1 MTWNDLR
8 DAFPSD
14 AAADLRDRI
23 AETLQSYGMEPVTQ
37 DAGSATLGLAS
48 GERLTWTFGAAS
60 VQRVS
65 PDARLAQR
73 LPEALRDAGPLEIR
87 RPADLVLIV
96 ALFEDPM
103 KAALRRKLA
112 IVRDKFPGWTG
123 FGSGDAAF
131 DNEERTYKVEAGRAL
146 LRRLA
151 HATGDHDV
159 LEAVA
164 EAARATNLLDWRLK
178 DLFSPPSNQEA
189 HGHAYAALLDS
200 RDRPE
205 EHPAALARFVTD
217 WLALTPEARPD
228 TARQIAEYL
237 LFLCNPS
244 EACFFKARRLGDTYL
259 QTYALR
265 FPDLAPDAAYVEELR
280 LARTWQNALT
290 EAGFPPRDLMDV
302 QSFLFVAA
310 DDSAA
315 PLPAAPLPI
324 DTAPTQKIETP
335 MPPLNTILY
344 GPPGTGKTFETF
356 RAAVAICDGE
366 EAVAAMNADA
376 LRARYETLRAEGRIG
391 FVTFH
396 QSYSYE
402 DFVEGLRPEGGDGE
416 AGFHLAPRPGV
427 LREIAALAESDST
440 PINQATASGE
450 GPAFSTGGKSFFKM
464 SIGEAAVAA
473 DEYLFEEAIAN
484 GYALLGWEDIDYS
497 DARFDDVNEIL
508 RACQEQGKREGEV
521 KLASGQVDMAN
532 TFRNKMK
539 VGDIIVVSKGN
550 KLIRAVG
557 EVTGG
562 YEYHPRDTGV
572 YTHRRAVRWLWV
584 YRPGIP
590 VDTIYDGRLN
600 RWSTY
605 RLATDRVDASAV
617 ERLVNGGNIPPSEA
631 LPHVLVM
638 DEINRANVSKVFG
651 EIITLLEDDKRAG
664 AENAISVRL
673 PYSGEDFTLPAN
685 LHFLG
690 TMNTADRSI
699 ALLDTALRRRF
710 EFIEMPPRP
719 GLLEHVDGLDLPELL
734 GRLNQRIEYLAD
746 RDHLIGHAFF
756 MRCQT
761 RADVDNVMRRKVLPL
776 LAEYFHEDWARIVAV
791 LGGPLQGFIACEALP
806 VPPGLDLGGDET
818 RWRYTVRD
826 SFAEGAYAGLQP

>member
-178 DLFSPPSNQEA
+178 DVFSPSSNEEA
-189 HGHAYAALLDS
+189 HGRAYAALLDS

-217 WLALTPEARPD
+217 WLALNPEARPD

-237 LFLCNPS
+237 LFLCNPT
-244 EACFFKARRLGDTYL
+244 EACFFKSVLRAETYR
-259 QTYALR
+259 QSYALR
-265 FPDLAPDAAYVEELR
+265 FPDLAADASYAEELR

-290 EAGFPPRDLMDV
+290 EAGFPPRDLIDV
-302 QSFLFVAA
+302 QSFLFVAT
-310 DDSAA
+310 DDLAA
-315 PLPAAPLPI
+315 PLPAAPMLVDATPI
-324 DTAPTQKIETP
+324 QRNQTS

-344 GPPGTGKTFETF
+344 GPPGTGKTYQTF

-366 EAVAAMNADA
+366 EAVDAMNADE
-376 LRARYETLRAEGRIG
+376 LRTRYEALRAEGRIG

-402 DFVEGLRPEGGDGE
+402 DFVEGLRPVGGNGE
-416 AGFHLAPRPGV
+416 AGFHLEPRPGV
-427 LREIAALAESDST
+427 LREIAALAADAASDT
-440 PINQATASGE
+440 NQDASACEKGFISLAGRDVYGVSMGRPGGEEE
-450 GPAFSTGGKSFFKM
+450 GPLFDEAIDTDHIIFGHADIDLSEPHFEDRSEIEKVYEERQIGGPTIRAGRVDAMDIFRNQIKEGDIVVVSTG
-464 SIGEAAVAA
+464 
-473 DEYLFEEAIAN
+473 
-484 GYALLGWEDIDYS
+484 ED
-497 DARFDDVNEIL
+497 
-508 RACQEQGKREGEV
+508 
-521 KLASGQVDMAN
+521 
-532 TFRNKMK
+532 
-539 VGDIIVVSKGN
+539 
-550 KLIRAVG
+550 LIRAVG
-557 EVTGG
+557 VVSGPC
-562 YEYHPRDTGV
+562 EYHPRLPYDW
-572 YTHRRAVRWLWV
+572 YSQRRSVRWLWKEKE
-584 YRPGIP
+584 GIP
-590 VDTIYDGRLN
+590 VDRVHDGKIQSWGACKFDVEKLKI
-600 RWSTY
+600 
-605 RLATDRVDASAV
+605 SAI
-617 ERLVNGGNIPPSEA
+617 ESLINHSEITPQLDT

-651 EIITLLEDDKRAG
+651 ELITLLEDDKRAG

-719 GLLEHVDGLDLPELL
+719 GLLRHVEGLDLPELL
-734 GRLNQRIEYLAD
+734 GRLNARIEYLAD
-746 RDHLIGHAFF
+746 RDHVIGHAFF
-756 MRCQT
+756 MRCKT
-761 RADVDNVMRRKVLPL
+761 RADVDTVMRRKVLPL
-776 LAEYFHEDWARIVAV
+776 LAEYFHEDWARIVAA
-791 LGGPLQGFIACEALP
+791 LGGPRQGFIACEALP

-826 SFAEGAYAGLQP
+826 SFPENAYAGLQP